1 MFAKDQQFLYL
12 IRLLNLNININSAIL
27 CFCQFQTKDRHDS
40 SSSDS
45 GITITKPS
53 DISPPESPY
62 HKYVG
67 HIVFADVEADIV

>member
-1 MFAKDQQFLYL
+1 VCAKDQQFLYL

-62 HKYVG
+62 QKYVG
-67 HIVFADVEADIV
+67 HIVFADVEADFV